1 MISQHGTVVKRG
13 AEPCCKKKSRPRR
26 RESRA
31 GKTVAAKTEDWRPD
45 CTPALLAREGETE
58 AISCRCRRQNR
69 HNKKTAASAMLENLA
84 GAEPKESVLTENK
97 TEEPKNP
104 PENHVGKSSG
114 NTLTDALWL
123 KS

>member
-1 MISQHGTVVKRG
+1 
-13 AEPCCKKKSRPRR
+13 
-26 RESRA
+26 
-31 GKTVAAKTEDWRPD
+31 VAAKTEDWRPD
-45 CTPALLAREGETE
+45 CTPALVAQEGETE